1 MHPQPIHTK
10 EKKIFMEI
18 KRGDIYFAVLDHGI
32 GSEQSGYRP
41 VLVIQNNVGN
51 QYSPTVIVAAITSKV
66 QYFRETD
73 ASEKCDCDLIEVV
86 DADTLNDIFE
96 KLFGESFQRII
107 NGADKRLKFFE
118 FFKMSWS
125 RNWFGRIQMKK

>member
-1 MHPQPIHTK
+1 
-10 EKKIFMEI
+10 MEI

-66 QYFRETD
+66 SKKKLPTHIPLPEGFSGLPIYSVILLEQIYTIDKARLRNLICRISDGYMAKIDSALMCSLGIRNTKEGET
-73 ASEKCDCDLIEVV
+73 AYALQKS
-86 DADTLNDIFE
+86 DT
-96 KLFGESFQRII
+96 
-107 NGADKRLKFFE
+107 
-118 FFKMSWS
+118 
-125 RNWFGRIQMKK
+125 